1 MAKRPK
7 QDTPWT
13 LTVGDQVL
21 PIHEM
26 GRHYWY
32 PTDLPSGVN
41 AGPSI
46 LSYLTLEIRKVPESV
61 MDRNRFM
68 AVLSNLDGVAARG
81 YAEVSKAEASHG
93 RTWIAEFTFKPDRRA
108 DLTTDE
114 ET

>member
-1 MAKRPK
+1 VAKRPK

-21 PIHEM
+21 PVHDL

-46 LSYLTLEIRKVPESV
+46 LSYLTLGIRKVPESV

-68 AVLSNLDGVAARG
+68 AVLSNRDGVTARG
-81 YAEVSKAEASHG
+81 YAEVSKAESSRG
-93 RTWIAEFTFKPDRRA
+93 RTWSVEFTFKPDRRA
-108 DLTTDE
+108 DLTE
-114 ET
+114 EPT